1 MKASKIPMLM
11 DEHALRDRCNKAR
24 YDILRRAKPRYW
36 KTGKKAGLVRVPGIE
51 KLSFTSEDLWHQAI
65 SQVGAGAMKCPYCVE
80 IGRPASIITLAN
92 YVWDHKVP
100 VARGGTHTLDNLFAV
115 CEDCNR
121 LKGSM
126 SYEFFIALMSE
137 VERWDNAQDRSYLYS
152 CLRTHGVTNK
162 IRFAPKKQAQPVVEE
177 PTLYV
182 EDEPW

>member
-1 MKASKIPMLM
+1 MKRPQFPILM
-11 DEHALRDRCNKAR
+11 NEQALRDRCTKAR

-36 KTGKKAGLVRVPGIE
+36 KTGKRKGLVRVPGID
-51 KLSFTSEDLWHQAI
+51 KLPFTSDDLWQRAI
-65 SQVGAGAMKCPYCVE
+65 AQVGTGATKCPYCVA
-80 IGRPASIITLAN
+80 IGRPAFIITLAN

-126 SYEFFIALMSE
+126 SYRFFIVLMHWIE
-137 VERWDNAQDRSYLYS
+137 IWENPLDRSYVQS

-162 IRFAPKKQAQPVVEE
+162 IRFAPKNPVQPVVEA
-177 PTLYV
+177 PSLY
-182 EDEPW
+182 EEEF